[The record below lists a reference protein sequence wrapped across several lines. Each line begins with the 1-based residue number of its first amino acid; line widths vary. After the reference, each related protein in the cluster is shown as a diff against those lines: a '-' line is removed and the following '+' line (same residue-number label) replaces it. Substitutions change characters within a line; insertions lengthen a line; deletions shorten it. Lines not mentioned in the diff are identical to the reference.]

1 MSGAGVVFQDSLS
14 ALNPV
19 IRIGDQLV
27 ERLTLRGW
35 DRRKAADEAVRVLSY
50 VGVPDP
56 AARMKAYP
64 HELSGGMRQRV
75 MICMALL
82 TKPSLLVADE
92 PTTALDTTVQAQVI
106 DLIRSI
112 QDETGMALL
121 LITHDIALAAEV
133 CNRAIVMY
141 AGYIVESGPIDD
153 IIERPRHPYTRALLQ
168 AMPRLDSPRDQP
180 LEAIRGEPPSAQ
192 QVFTHC
198 PFKAR
203 CPEAIASCDNGV
215 PDLVE
220 LGAARAVRCIRHDGR
235 ALDGL
240 QREQAA

>member
-1 MSGAGVVFQDSLS
+1 M
-14 ALNPV
+14 
-19 IRIGDQLV
+19 R
-27 ERLTLRGW
+27 
-35 DRRKAADEAVRVLSY
+35 
-50 VGVPDP
+50 
-56 AARMKAYP
+56 AYP
-64 HELSGGMRQRV
+64 HELSGGLRQRV

-106 DLIRSI
+106 DLIRTI

-121 LITHDIALAAEV
+121 LITHDIALAADV
-133 CNRAIVMY
+133 CDRAIVMY
-141 AGYIVESGPIDD
+141 AGYIVETGPMND

-168 AMPRLDSPRDQP
+168 AMPRLDSPRDEP

-203 CPEAIASCDNGV
+203 CPEAIDACDDGV

-220 LGAARAVRCIRHDGR
+220 LGNARAVRCIRHDGR
-235 ALDGL
+235 SSQPRAL
-240 QREQAA
+240 A